1 MSARIHDR
9 PLSIFDLVQAKN
21 GVQLALW
28 DGFLWKVR
36 SPEKVVEWK
45 AREAE
50 LQGPQGVNSAEMR
63 LFVAD
68 IESPSKPMGVGQG
81 QQEQKRV
88 RQRFEAA
95 IMKRLY
101 DDGAL
106 LPDGQ
111 AP

>member
-1 MSARIHDR
+1 M
-9 PLSIFDLVQAKN
+9 
-21 GVQLALW
+21 
-28 DGFLWKVR
+28 
-36 SPEKVVEWK
+36 E

-50 LQGPQGVNSAEMR
+50 LQDAARRQLAEMR

-81 QQEQKRV
+81 QKEQKRV

-106 LPDGQ
+106 LPDKGKL
-111 AP
+111 

>member
-1 MSARIHDR
+1 M
-9 PLSIFDLVQAKN
+9 
-21 GVQLALW
+21 
-28 DGFLWKVR
+28 
-36 SPEKVVEWK
+36 E

-50 LQGPQGVNSAEMR
+50 LQDAARRQLAEMR

-81 QQEQKRV
+81 QKEQKRV

-101 DDGAL
+101 EDGAL
-106 LPDGQ
+106 LPDKGKL
-111 AP
+111 